1 MNEAHL
7 HLLLNHVPILGSL
20 AGFVILLVGVLRH
33 NASVTKTGLIMLL
46 VAAAFAL
53 PTQLTG
59 EGAEELIEHRPTVSH
74 AQIEAHE
81 DAAELAFWML
91 ELTAIPALVAL
102 MLWQHARARLLVLL
116 TLGGAALSFALMA
129 YAGWEGGKINHPE
142 LTEPQ
147 TAAEAPQP
155 MP

>member
-20 AGFVILLVGVLRH
+20 AGFVILLVGALRR

-46 VAAAFAL
+46 VAAAAAV

-59 EGAEELIEHRPTVSH
+59 EGAEELIEHRPGISH
-74 AQIEAHE
+74 RLIHE
-81 DAAELAFWML
+81 HEEAAELAFWAL
-91 ELTAIPALVAL
+91 ELTAALALVAL

-116 TLGGAALSFALMA
+116 TVGAAAVSFALMA
-129 YAGWEGGKINHPE
+129 YAGWEGGKISHPE
-142 LTEPQ
+142 LATAAPATEPQ
-147 TAAEAPQP
+147 P
-155 MP
+155 